1 MDEPSLPEIR
11 SDKVLKKG
19 NAKNYINCNLL
30 GKIKLSKE
38 ISKQKSN
45 IDNVKTSLNK
55 ERPKF
60 NLDFLSN
67 NSLKEHEKLNFFL
80 QNKVNHRRNYSEVI
94 KQQNTEKIIRKKF
107 LFENIKKE
115 DSNNSERN
123 DYARNASRS
132 TTSKLSRKHN
142 QSIDILIKNSRNKIL
157 IESSFSKD
165 KNCLNTSNMS
175 IKLFS
180 SIEDNETSLYSN
192 SKKVNSDKKYK
203 QNNHSNNLNVL
214 RNATSESNGS
224 RIENTCAIEKS
235 IDNLKKKQN
244 ELKNKLKF
252 QDYDFYSPLS
262 KENFDFSEVS
272 IFDQIFKKN
281 SYSLTFESCSSFTN
295 NDQIKIDYLS
305 RTDNKN
311 EESRLIRDN
320 NEHNNSQFKHITN
333 NKISLFNKKFKIVKK
348 DLFLN
353 NLSPSSQK
361 FNFSTASTT
370 SHNTKIFYNDSK
382 FDTKPPDKNI
392 KYDNKY
398 VDFEYNKNFNHK
410 TEITKK
416 EQSGKKFSINDVEAA
431 NNDYFSKLLQS
442 HTNNSIQQFEIDSKI
457 QITICKNSKPDIN
470 NSTSKKNELASI
482 YNMTDLKPSEI
493 NLSLNTFNDIHH
505 ENEEFEQHVC
515 KIQKK
520 FRMFLKYKKYIRNIT
535 FVNNKNNKSMSEIN
549 IDLVEDPKIILKSKY
564 FPHDSEQKSSIVENA
579 NLFSIKD
586 LAKSSCNP
594 NSKLYINPLNDQGN
608 LLSSIKDET
617 INSSKNNENQIQ
629 ITSSQYNRK
638 TLNTLNNSQNNLSYM
653 TFIKNEI
660 NYENSHNNDIS
671 INSYL
676 ANRSFVDENL
686 LSDDISTKTINTRS
700 IEDDDDF
707 DY

>member
-1 MDEPSLPEIR
+1 MDEPYLPEIR
-11 SDKVLKKG
+11 SDKVFKKG
-19 NAKNYINCNLL
+19 NANNYTNCNLL

-38 ISKQKSN
+38 ISKEMSN
-45 IDNVKTSLNK
+45 IDNIKPSLNK

-60 NLDFLSN
+60 NLDFHSN
-67 NSLKEHEKLNFFL
+67 NSIKEHEKLNFFL
-80 QNKVNHRRNYSEVI
+80 QNKVNHRRNYSEII

-115 DSNNSERN
+115 DSNNSESN
-123 DYARNASRS
+123 DYPRNASRS

-142 QSIDILIKNSRNKIL
+142 QSIDILINNSRNKIL

-192 SKKVNSDKKYK
+192 SKKVISDKKYT

-214 RNATSESNGS
+214 RNATSELNGS
-224 RIENTCAIEKS
+224 RIENICAIEKS
-235 IDNLKKKQN
+235 IENLKKKQN

-252 QDYDFYSPLS
+252 QEYDFYKSLT
-262 KENFDFSEVS
+262 KENCDFSEVS
-272 IFDQIFKKN
+272 IFDQIFKKISN
-281 SYSLTFESCSSFTN
+281 SLTFESCSNFTN

-305 RTDNKN
+305 RTDYKN
-311 EESRLIRDN
+311 EERRLIRDN
-320 NEHNNSQFKHITN
+320 NEHNNSQFKHNTN
-333 NKISLFNKKFKIVKK
+333 NKISLFNKKFKIVNK

-370 SHNTKIFYNDSK
+370 SNNTKIFYNDNK
-382 FDTKPPDKNI
+382 FDTKHPDKNI

-398 VDFEYNKNFNHK
+398 KDFESNKNFNQK
-410 TEITKK
+410 IEIKKK

-470 NSTSKKNELASI
+470 NSSSKKNDLDSI

-493 NLSLNTFNDIHH
+493 NLSLNTCKDINL
-505 ENEEFEQHVC
+505 ENEVFERHVC

-520 FRMFLKYKKYIRNIT
+520 FRMFLKYKKYIRNT
-535 FVNNKNNKSMSEIN
+535 PFVNNKYNKSISEIN

-564 FPHDSEQKSSIVENA
+564 FPYDSEQKSRIVENA

-586 LAKSSCNP
+586 LAKSSCTP
-594 NSKLYINPLNDQGN
+594 NSKLYINPLNEGN
-608 LLSSIKDET
+608 LLNSIKDDT
-617 INSSKNNENQIQ
+617 INSSKNNENQKQ

-660 NYENSHNNDIS
+660 NYENSNNNDIS